1 MVIEIKQEISA
12 RETNAESQTQF
23 PSIVERILRGVDNGL
38 ESYGKNVKEVFYSEM
53 EASQDMKR
61 SEIVDNTD
69 KFEKS
74 LSLFFT
80 VGTSIV
86 DRSIGKEILREFDLP
101 GFCWF
106 EFQDSGRDSKETPAQ
121 RSVLNSILEKRKR
134 APRPVC

>member
-12 RETNAESQTQF
+12 HETNVENQTQF

-80 VGTSIV
+80 VGTSMV

-101 GFCWF
+101 G
-106 EFQDSGRDSKETPAQ
+106 SAG
-121 RSVLNSILEKRKR
+121 LNFRTAVEIVKRHPHR
-134 APRPVC
+134 EVS